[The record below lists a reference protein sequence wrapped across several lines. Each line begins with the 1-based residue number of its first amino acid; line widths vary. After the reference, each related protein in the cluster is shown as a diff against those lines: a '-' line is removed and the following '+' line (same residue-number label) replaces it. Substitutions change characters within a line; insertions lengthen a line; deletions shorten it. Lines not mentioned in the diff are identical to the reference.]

1 MKDNCPHIPKVRF
14 PGFKNPWQQFKVGDF
29 IDFYPTNT
37 LSWEQLQYGINGIKN
52 IHYGLI
58 HTYLPTLVD
67 IRKCTLPSI
76 LQNQL
81 PHKYKLCKKG
91 DIVLTDASEDI
102 DGIAKCVEL
111 INLGGQNIICG
122 LHTIHGRDNKHITSV
137 GFKGYLFNAEI
148 FRSQIRKST
157 QGIKVFS
164 ISNKTIAAF
173 NISIPC
179 TQEQMKIVKCL
190 ASIDKQIEQQR
201 KELEALKQ
209 HKQAL
214 MQQLFPH
221 IGNNKPRV
229 RVVRSNQKWKVLH
242 TEEVFIRVTE
252 RNNGQS
258 DNVLTV
264 SAQFGLIKQQDFFD
278 RTISNDIKDYYLIK
292 KGDFTYNKS
301 YSSQYPMGVIKP
313 LKNYEDGVVSP
324 LYICFRVKDGFV
336 HDFFEHYFESGHFNY
351 EIRKI
356 AQEGARNHGL
366 LNVSVKDFFTK
377 TKLLVPSLVE
387 EQETIAKTLSSINT
401 IIEASEKKY
410 ELLKNHKRGLMQQL
424 FPD

>member
-190 ASIDKQIEQQR
+190 ASIDKLIEQQR

-214 MQQLFPH
+214 MQQLFPQ
-221 IGNNKPRV
+221 
-229 RVVRSNQKWKVLH
+229 RSQDTPALRFLNTRKGWKY
-242 TEEVFIRVTE
+242 EELKKITSHCTKKNTKE
-252 RNNGQS
+252 EETI
-258 DNVLTV
+258 VLTN
-264 SAQFGLIKQQDFFD
+264 SAQYGVIRQQDYFD
-278 RTISNDIKDYYLIK
+278 RDIVTSSN
-292 KGDFTYNKS
+292 
-301 YSSQYPMGVIKP
+301 
-313 LKNYEDGVVSP
+313 LKNYYIVEVGDFVYNPRISIAAPVGPVSKNNLVRGIISP
-324 LYICFRVKDGFV
+324 LYLVFRFNDDNN
-336 HDFFEHYFESGHFNY
+336 DFYVYYFQSIHWQMQLK
-351 EIRKI
+351 KI
-356 AQEGARNHGL
+356 ANSGARFDRMSISTTEFFDIKVPNL
-366 LNVSVKDFFTK
+366 SKTESVKIASLLCSLDRLINCQQAK
-377 TKLLVPSLVE
+377 YDLLV
-387 EQETIAKTLSSINT
+387 KH
-401 IIEASEKKY
+401 KK
-410 ELLKNHKRGLMQQL
+410 GLMQQL
-424 FPD
+424 FPS